1 MVSCHLMVKENKE
14 TKIKTALFLEPRQI
28 ADLKAIQKEV
38 GVPMSESVRRAIDKY
53 LAEYKKGGGK

>member
-1 MVSCHLMVKENKE
+1 MDKEIKAPKK
-14 TKIKTALFLEPRQI
+14 TKTALFLEARQI
-28 ADLKAIQKEV
+28 ADLKAIQKEI